1 LGDEIAVA
9 SQSVTLA
16 YGASATFMVTWNT
29 TTVAK
34 GNYTIS
40 AKANLSSSMNDSDP
54 TDNTRI
60 NGQVNVTIPSDLN
73 GDIKVNSYDLFGWGE
88 A

>member
-1 LGDEIAVA
+1 
-9 SQSVTLA
+9 
-16 YGASATFMVTWNT
+16 
-29 TTVAK
+29 
-34 GNYTIS
+34 
-40 AKANLSSSMNDSDP
+40 MNDSDP

-73 GDIKVNSYDLFGWGE
+73 GDIKVNSYDLFGWVE